1 MSNKNK
7 NISNDSLISDK
18 ILRKSSINL
27 SLINISKQLSNISI
41 NDVNIL
47 KFKNE
52 RNKINSKNKKDSTFQ
67 NENDSNYINKS
78 CSKYKCKIYNNLLS
92 FSTDVNDFNDYSN
105 RFSHAISFSIKADNN
120 IYLLNK
126 NDLRKK
132 NFILKENLK
141 FLLNEIKKYKNNEIP
156 KEFTQIKE
164 YENKIEYYVNEINKY
179 KRDILILKEKY
190 NDLLEENKK
199 LKDYIQCMANKNNI
213 KTKYKNNTNSNLIKL
228 MKSNKSNRLKNLKNL
243 NINLNNFSNK
253 ENINKDNYS
262 ICTTRPSRNNKNID
276 FNIINNINSNKYLL
290 IGDKQ
295 SFQNGKEK
303 IVQNNILNH
312 NSGFIINPKIVKRNN
327 KNVIINNKN
336 SFQKMKRNNKKNI
349 NQIIFSRIINN
360 KKNIDNSN
368 RTLSRHILNQTSF
381 KNNSFELNKTINC
394 SQSFRY
400 YNDKDNEMKKI
411 ERKSLIPNK
420 LNNFLYI
427 KKNTLQNF

>member
-7 NISNDSLISDK
+7 NISTDSLISDK

-52 RNKINSKNKKDSTFQ
+52 RNKINSKNKKDSTS
-67 NENDSNYINKS
+67 ENDNNYINKS
-78 CSKYKCKIYNNLLS
+78 CSKYKCKIYNNLNS
-92 FSTDVNDFNDYSN
+92 FSTEVNDSNDLNY
-105 RFSHAISFSIKADNN
+105 RFFHAISFSIKADKN

-126 NDLRKK
+126 DDLRKK

-156 KEFTQIKE
+156 KEFKQIKE

-179 KRDILILKEKY
+179 KRDIVIIKEKY

-199 LKDYIQCMANKNNI
+199 LKDYIQCRSNKNNF
-213 KTKYKNNTNSNLIKL
+213 KANYKNNINNSLNKSI
-228 MKSNKSNRLKNLKNL
+228 KSNKLNRIKNYKNL
-243 NINLNNFSNK
+243 NINLKNYSNK
-253 ENINKDNYS
+253 ENINKENYS
-262 ICTTRPSRNNKNID
+262 ICTTRASRNNKNID

-295 SFQNGKEK
+295 SFQNGKDK
-303 IVQNNILNH
+303 IIRNNILNN
-312 NSGFIINPKIVKRNN
+312 NSGFILNPKIVKRN
-327 KNVIINNKN
+327 KQNVIIKNKN
-336 SFQKMKRNNKKNI
+336 SFQKKKRNSKKNI

-360 KKNIDNSN
+360 KKINDNN
-368 RTLSRHILNQTSF
+368 RTLSKHILNQNSF
-381 KNNSFELNKTINC
+381 KNNSFELNKTINS

-400 YNDKDNEMKKI
+400 YKDNEMKKV
-411 ERKSLIPNK
+411 ERKSLISNK
-420 LNNFLYI
+420 LNNFFYI
-427 KKNTLQNF
+427 KNNTLQNF

>member
-7 NISNDSLISDK
+7 NINNDSISDK

-27 SLINISKQLSNISI
+27 SLINISKQLNNISI

-52 RNKINSKNKKDSTFQ
+52 RNKINSKNKKDSTLQ
-67 NENDSNYINKS
+67 NEIDSNYINKS
-78 CSKYKCKIYNNLLS
+78 CSKYKCKIYNNLPS
-92 FSTDVNDFNDYSN
+92 FSTDVNDFNDYSF
-105 RFSHAISFSIKADNN
+105 RFFHAISFQITSDKN

-132 NFILKENLK
+132 NYILRENLK
-141 FLLNEIKKYKNNEIP
+141 FLLNEIKKYKSNEIAND
-156 KEFTQIKE
+156 FNQIKE

-179 KRDILILKEKY
+179 KRDIVILKEKY
-190 NDLLEENKK
+190 NDILKENKK
-199 LKDYIQCMANKNNI
+199 LKDYIQTRASKSNI
-213 KTKYKNNTNSNLIKL
+213 KTNYKNNTNSNLIKSV
-228 MKSNKSNRLKNLKNL
+228 KSNKPNRLKNLKNL
-243 NINLNNFSNK
+243 NINLKNYSNK
-253 ENINKDNYS
+253 ENINKENYS
-262 ICTTRPSRNNKNID
+262 ICTTRASRNNKNID

-303 IVQNNILNH
+303 IVQKNILNN

-349 NQIIFSRIINN
+349 NQIIFSRIINQN
-360 KKNIDNSN
+360 KINDNN
-368 RTLSRHILNQTSF
+368 TTLSKHILNQSSF
-381 KNNSFELNKTINC
+381 NNKSFELNKTINS
-394 SQSFRY
+394 SQSFRNY
-400 YNDKDNEMKKI
+400 KDNEMKKI

-427 KKNTLQNF
+427 KNNTLQNF